1 VESGDRKGEASG
13 TGSTQAR
20 AFPRQEEG
28 EARISN
34 KGQEKSETQTQSE
47 SQEALMDPGALGVFV
62 PITAMAVWGAVKI
75 ARIQAERHKSGSD
88 PETADRLHAL
98 EHEVGLLRQEMSET
112 QERLDFSERL
122 LAQHRP
128 DRPDPPK

>member
-1 VESGDRKGEASG
+1 
-13 TGSTQAR
+13 
-20 AFPRQEEG
+20 
-28 EARISN
+28 
-34 KGQEKSETQTQSE
+34 
-47 SQEALMDPGALGVFV
+47 MDPGALGVFV

-75 ARIQAERHKSGSD
+75 ARIQAERHKAGSD

-128 DRPDPPK
+128 DRPDAPK